1 MVKAGTTAVT
11 TYAVVVSMIFLA
23 LIIAY
28 QEPGTKHLENYT
40 LEMEQELKS
49 LSTQALVMPSLVVD
63 KVALQVV
70 LKVVWTLV
78 GVVTEVVFMVVG

>member
-1 MVKAGTTAVT
+1 MG
-11 TYAVVVSMIFLA
+11 
-23 LIIAY
+23 
-28 QEPGTKHLENYT
+28 QEVD
-40 LEMEQELKS
+40 S
-49 LSTQALVMPSLVVD
+49 LGTQALLMPSLVVD